1 MGPRMAKGIS
11 KRSQTPGNLWN
22 IGFQGTLVMIFINN
36 SDDIFWLS
44 VGLIGDSWIICLDE

>member
-22 IGFQGTLVMIFINN
+22 IGFQGTLVMIFIIN
-36 SDDIFWLS
+36 SDDIFW
-44 VGLIGDSWIICLDE
+44 WINRGFLDNLVR